1 MLCRKSSAP
10 VSSDPRRIDANRHYG
25 VHVGR
30 RCGLSAAPVCQH
42 PQPFFPASVNHF
54 DEQPLFILPHRVH
67 GAVFHLSR
75 DLMDNRSLKPSK

>member
-42 PQPFFPASVNHF
+42 HQPFLPASVNHF
-54 DEQPLFILPHRVH
+54 NE
-67 GAVFHLSR
+67 
-75 DLMDNRSLKPSK
+75 